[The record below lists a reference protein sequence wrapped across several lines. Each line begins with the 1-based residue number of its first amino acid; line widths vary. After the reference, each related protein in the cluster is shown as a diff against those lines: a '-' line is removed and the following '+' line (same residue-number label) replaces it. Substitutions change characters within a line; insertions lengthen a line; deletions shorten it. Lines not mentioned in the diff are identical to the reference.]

1 MVPPAPRSAPVR
13 VRPFR
18 RIEYLGAMSKVIQHI
33 YIIPLFVSAALG
45 LRCIRLRWPT
55 PYITFSILVLS
66 VFFVEVLAILW
77 KYHII
82 GIPNHPWSSS
92 NLWIYNVFLLPQY
105 LLYMALYYQVIRSA
119 AIRKIIIALAVFYT
133 VFALLNIFYIQ
144 HINNIDSLT
153 LAVSSGIVIF
163 LTIAYFEQLRKEEQ
177 LIRLTT
183 HPMVWISL
191 GAFIF
196 HTANL
201 PYLIGLNYL
210 IHTNLPLA
218 IALFYIFLALNCIM
232 YTLYSVALLCPRP
245 LHR

>member
-1 MVPPAPRSAPVR
+1 
-13 VRPFR
+13 
-18 RIEYLGAMSKVIQHI
+18 
-33 YIIPLFVSAALG
+33 
-45 LRCIRLRWPT
+45 
-55 PYITFSILVLS
+55 VLS